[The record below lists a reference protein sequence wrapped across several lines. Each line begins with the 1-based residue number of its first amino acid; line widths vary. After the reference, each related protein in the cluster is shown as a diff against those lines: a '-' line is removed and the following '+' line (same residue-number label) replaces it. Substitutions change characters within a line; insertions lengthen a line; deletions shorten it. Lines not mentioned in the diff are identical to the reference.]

1 VAYFSDLELRRSS
14 REEIEDFSERK
25 IEACFSFWKSSSI
38 FIVALTTRKWVR
50 DMVAP
55 RTPPEDMLLDDVD
68 MTFDK
73 EEDLLSF
80 VEKRVGQINANLNDL
95 ERMQDSE
102 SIEDFQVHWE
112 KIRNGITTLQNII
125 KQNYIHLAGGEGKI
139 DNWEEME
146 IYSMTIPLVER
157 LTEIKDTNT
166 AGL

>member
-1 VAYFSDLELRRSS
+1 
-14 REEIEDFSERK
+14 
-25 IEACFSFWKSSSI
+25 
-38 FIVALTTRKWVR
+38 
-50 DMVAP
+50 MVDE
-55 RTPPEDMLLDDVD
+55 RTPPEFKLLDDVD

-73 EEDLLSF
+73 EEDLLSY
-80 VEKRVGQINANLNDL
+80 VEKRVEQINANLNDL

-102 SIEDFQVHWE
+102 SIQDFQVHWE
-112 KIRNGITTLQNII
+112 KIRNNISILQDII
-125 KQNYIHLAGGEGKI
+125 KQNYVHLAGGEGKI